1 ILIQTRWHEDD
12 LAGRL
17 LRSMSDGGDKWDVLS
32 LPAIAEADDPLG
44 RKKGEPLCPQ
54 RYDKAALQRIRR
66 KLGSYSFSAL
76 YQQNPVPYE
85 GGLFKRKW

>member
-1 ILIQTRWHEDD
+1 
-12 LAGRL
+12 
-17 LRSMSDGGDKWDVLS
+17 
-32 LPAIAEADDPLG
+32 
-44 RKKGEPLCPQ
+44 EPLCPQ

-85 GGLFKRKW
+85 GGLFKRKWFKRIVSRPPAGLHWVRGYDLAVSTRDTADFTASFRVALDTKTGDLY